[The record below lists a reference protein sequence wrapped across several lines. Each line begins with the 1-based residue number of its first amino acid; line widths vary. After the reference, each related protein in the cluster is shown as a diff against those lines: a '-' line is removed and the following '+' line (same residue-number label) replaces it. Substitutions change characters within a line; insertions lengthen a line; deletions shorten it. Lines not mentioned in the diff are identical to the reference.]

1 MSAGFVSEKEIEE
14 NRKKRQEEWEKV
26 RKPDQPLEAPEPVFD
41 NRSLYDRLKEQKDKK
56 ELEWEEAH
64 KLKNQVKGLD
74 VDELGFLDY
83 VDNVKR
89 QEEKIRIDEEKK
101 LLEEYRSALTSM
113 NEKARTDRIKE
124 DLKKPTTFN
133 LKSGIQKQALAGVK
147 IKKPKDTDD
156 SIRQTN
162 NTNGKAENQSSE
174 KASVSNMNQIPVTVA
189 LLPGIGY
196 YANSSDSELDS
207 SDSEI
212 DSPPPRK
219 RLNLLGLPVDNEK

>member
-26 RKPDQPLEAPEPVFD
+26 RKPDQPLE
-41 NRSLYDRLKEQKDKK
+41 
-56 ELEWEEAH
+56 
-64 KLKNQVKGLD
+64 NQVKGLD